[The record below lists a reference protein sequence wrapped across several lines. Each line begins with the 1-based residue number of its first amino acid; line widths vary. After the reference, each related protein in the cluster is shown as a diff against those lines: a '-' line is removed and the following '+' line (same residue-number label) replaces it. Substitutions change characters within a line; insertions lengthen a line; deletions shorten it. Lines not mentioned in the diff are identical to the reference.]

1 LHDLRQFVQLKPLA
15 LLHVHGN
22 QAKAEDRMSRII
34 TAAIALPILIASIL
48 IPWLQPLFVALAG
61 AALVLGLYEF
71 YVLARKKDMKPD
83 VAAGFLGGAALFVVF
98 YFATPDPL
106 QQRLDVQ
113 TIVLVLIVLT
123 IGTLLAATLRGA
135 AFEKMIAASG
145 TTILG
150 VLYVVLLGGHL
161 VALRTGFEQTLSTH
175 LLSFFFLILMG
186 ADTGAYYVGRTIGKH
201 KLAPAISPGKTW
213 EGVAGG
219 LAAALGL
226 ATAAH
231 FWFFKEL
238 PLNWALPLAGVM
250 TVVGIF
256 GDLTESALKRG
267 AGAKDAA
274 KILPGHGGAL
284 DRLDSLLF
292 NAPLIYYFAHFY
304 FSGRIT

>member
-1 LHDLRQFVQLKPLA
+1 
-15 LLHVHGN
+15 
-22 QAKAEDRMSRII
+22 MSRIL

-48 IPWLQPLFVALAG
+48 IPWLQPLFVAIAA
-61 AALVLGLYEF
+61 AALVFGLYEF

-83 VAAGFLGGAALFVVF
+83 VGAGFLGGAALFTIF

-106 QQRLDVQ
+106 QHRLDVQ
-113 TIVLVLIVLT
+113 TIALVLIVLT
-123 IGTLLAATLRGA
+123 IGTLIATMLRGA
-135 AFEKMIAASG
+135 PFEKMIAASG
-145 TTILG
+145 ATILG

-161 VALRTGFEQTLSTH
+161 VALRTGFEQKLSAH
-175 LLSFFFLILMG
+175 LLSFFFLVLMG
-186 ADTGAYYVGRTIGKH
+186 ADTGAYYVGRAIGKH
-201 KLAPAISPGKTW
+201 KLAPKISPGKTW
-213 EGVAGG
+213 EGVVGG
-219 LAAALGL
+219 LATALAL

-238 PLNWALPLAGVM
+238 PLKWTLPLAGVM
-250 TVVGIF
+250 TIVGIL

-267 AGAKDAA
+267 ADAKDTA

-304 FSGRIT
+304 FSARIL